1 MIRFV
6 RRSLSWI
13 KNLRPETRME
23 RREALIGLAF
33 ISPWLLGFMLLK
45 LAPIVVSLGFSFTD
59 FDMLHPGDTAFI
71 GLANYAYFLEDLFA
85 EDGAAGYY
93 LFNTV
98 GFAILAVPAQLL
110 TALGLAVL
118 LNSRRLAAKELHRTL
133 VFLPSV
139 IPGAAIASVWFGFL
153 DPTTGW
159 LNRLLMEPLGLPPY
173 PGPMS
178 EAGGNLLGV
187 ITALWSIGPGF
198 LIMLGALRGVPPELY
213 EAAQVAGAGPLVRLI
228 KVTVP
233 IISPAVFFS
242 LVINLVSVFG
252 GATLLDRGTS
262 FSGGGQSPF
271 DFYIGQVM
279 FRSHQLGY
287 AASLAWVLFLIM
299 LVTTV
304 VLFATAHYWVYYPDG
319 DET

>member
-1 MIRFV
+1 MIASIRRF
-6 RRSLSWI
+6 LS
-13 KNLRPETRME
+13 KSNLRPRTRME
-23 RREALIGLAF
+23 RREALVGLVF
-33 ISPWLLGFMLLK
+33 ISPWVVGLVLLK
-45 LAPIVVSLGFSFTD
+45 LIPIVVSLGFSFTD
-59 FDMLHPGDTAFI
+59 FDMLHPGDTEFI
-71 GLANYAYFLEDLFA
+71 GLRNYAHILEDLFS

-98 GFAILAVPAQLL
+98 GFAIISVPAQLL

-118 LNSRRLAAKELHRTL
+118 LNSQRLAAKELHRTL

-139 IPGAAIASVWFGFL
+139 VPGAAIAFVWFGFL

-159 LNRLLMEPLGLPPY
+159 LNRLLLEPLGLPPY

-178 EAGGNLLGV
+178 EAGYNLFRV

-198 LIMLGALRGVPPELY
+198 LIMLGAMRGVPPELY
-213 EAAQVAGAGPLVRLI
+213 EAAQVAGAGPIMRLLT
-228 KVTVP
+228 VTVP
-233 IISPAVFFS
+233 IISPAIFFS

-252 GATLLDRGTS
+252 GVTLLDRGTS

-279 FRSHQLGY
+279 FTSHQLGY
-287 AASLAWVLFLIM
+287 AASLAWMMFIIM
-299 LVTTV
+299 LVTTIT
-304 VLFATAHYWVYYPDG
+304 LFATARYWVYYPDG
-319 DET
+319 DEA

>member
-1 MIRFV
+1 MMMSF
-6 RRSLSWI
+6 RRYLS
-13 KNLRPETRME
+13 KLNLRPQTGME
-23 RREALIGLAF
+23 RREALVGLLF
-33 ISPWLLGFMLLK
+33 ISPWIVGFLLLK
-45 LAPIVVSLGFSFTD
+45 LVPIIVSLGLSFTD
-59 FDMLHPGDTAFI
+59 FYMLHPGDTEFV
-71 GLANYAYFLEDLFA
+71 GLANYAHILEDLFA
-85 EDGAAGYY
+85 EDGTAGYY
-93 LFNTV
+93 LFSTL
-98 GFAILAVPAQLL
+98 GFAILSVPAQLL

-118 LNSRRLAAKELHRTL
+118 LNSRRLATKELHRTL

-139 IPGAAIASVWFGFL
+139 IPGAAIAFIWFGFL

-159 LNRLLMEPLGLPPY
+159 LNRLLLEPLGLPSY

-178 EAGGNLLGV
+178 EAGYNLFRI

-213 EAAQVAGAGPLVRLI
+213 EAAQVAGAGPLMRLF

-233 IISPAVFFS
+233 IVSPAIFFS

-271 DFYIGQVM
+271 DFYIGEVM

-287 AASLAWVLFLIM
+287 AASLAWVMFLIM
-299 LVTTV
+299 LATTV
-304 VLFATAHYWVYYPDG
+304 ALFATARYWVYYPDG
-319 DET
+319 DEM